1 MIDVR
6 IKMNKIVLSIA
17 IAGVITQL
25 YADVKPTQNENIFKE
40 IKNDQ
45 EITPKLHEAACKEG
59 SAKSCYELGFLY
71 NAGKGVKKDH
81 EKAYSYYTLSC
92 DAGYARACTRL
103 GLLYGQ
109 GKGVKRDMK
118 KALSL
123 YKKGCEGGHVDGCT
137 LYQTFK

>member
-17 IAGVITQL
+17 IVGVITQL

-40 IKNDQ
+40 MKNDQ

-109 GKGVKRDMK
+109 GKGVKRDRG

-123 YKKGCEGGHVDGCT
+123 YKQGCEGGHVDGCT

>member
-1 MIDVR
+1 MKKVW
-6 IKMNKIVLSIA
+6 LW
-17 IAGVITQL
+17 AGVLGIVSQL
-25 YADVKPTQNENIFKE
+25 NADIKLTQNENIFKE

-71 NAGKGVKKDH
+71 NAGKGVKRDH
-81 EKAYSYYTLSC
+81 EKAYKYYTLSC
-92 DAGYARACTRL
+92 NAGYARACTRL

-109 GKGVKRDMK
+109 GKGVKKDMK

-123 YKKGCEGGHVDGCT
+123 YKKGCDGGHVDGCT

>member
-17 IAGVITQL
+17 IVGVITQL

-40 IKNDQ
+40 MKNDQ

>member
-1 MIDVR
+1 
-6 IKMNKIVLSIA
+6 MNKIVLSIA
-17 IAGVITQL
+17 IVGVITQL
-25 YADVKPTQNENIFKE
+25 YADVTPTQNENIFKE

-59 SAKSCYELGFLY
+59 SAKSCYELGFFY

>member
-17 IAGVITQL
+17 IVGVITQL

-123 YKKGCEGGHVDGCT
+123 YKQGCEGGHVDGCT